1 MTSSPRLMGIAALA
15 LLGACAGEEPA
26 AYQGYVEGEYVYVA
40 SSQAGTLVELAV
52 DRGSRVERNAPL
64 FVLEQE
70 AEQAARREAA
80 ERLRQARARLAN
92 LSKGLR
98 PQELAAIEAQYQQA
112 LAALAF
118 SEAHFRRQERLIRD
132 GFVSPNTLDAARSQ
146 YERDRARVTELEA
159 QRRIGRLPARPDEIR
174 AAEAEVKAAEAAL
187 AQAQWRLGQ
196 KAVVAPV
203 AGYVEDRLFLPGEWV
218 PAGSPVLSIL
228 PPENLKLRFF
238 VPEPDLPKIRIG
250 QPVLARCDG
259 CPAQIPAT
267 VVFVSS
273 QPEFTPPV
281 IFSRERREKL
291 LFRVEAKVAPEHAQ
305 GLHPGQPVDVALRLE
320 RLTPSHE

>member
-1 MTSSPRLMGIAALA
+1 MTSSLRLMSTVVAVLLAAC
-15 LLGACAGEEPA
+15 GGEKPT

-52 DRGSRVERNAPL
+52 DRGSRVERNARL
-64 FVLEQE
+64 FVLEQD

-80 ERLRQARARLAN
+80 ERLKQARARLAN
-92 LSKGLR
+92 LTKGLR
-98 PQELAAIEAQYQQA
+98 PEELAVIEAQYQQA

-118 SEAHFRRQERLIRD
+118 SEANFRRQEKLIRD

-146 YERDRARVTELEA
+146 YERDRARAAELEA

-187 AQAQWRLGQ
+187 AQVEWRLTE

-203 AGYVEDRLFLPGEWV
+203 GGYVEDRVFLPGEWV
-218 PAGSPVLSIL
+218 PAGSPVISIL

-238 VPEPDLPKIRIG
+238 VPEPDLPRIRIG
-250 QPVLARCDG
+250 QQVSARCDG
-259 CPAQIPAT
+259 CSVEIPAT
-267 VVFVSS
+267 VAFVSS

-291 LFRVEAKVAPEHAQ
+291 VFRVEAKVAPEHAQ
-305 GLHPGQPVDVALRLE
+305 GLHPGQPVDVELR
-320 RLTPSHE
+320 

>member
-1 MTSSPRLMGIAALA
+1 MTSSLRLLGFAVAALLA
-15 LLGACAGEEPA
+15 ACGQEKPV

-52 DRGSRVERNAPL
+52 DRGVRVERNARL

-80 ERLRQARARLAN
+80 ERLKQAQARLAN
-92 LSKGLR
+92 LAKGLR
-98 PQELAAIEAQYQQA
+98 REELAAIEAQYQQA

-118 SEAHFRRQERLIRD
+118 SEAHFRRQEKLIRD

-146 YERDRARVTELEA
+146 YERDRARAAELEA

-174 AAEAEVKAAEAAL
+174 AAQAEVKAAEAAL
-187 AQAQWRLGQ
+187 AQVEWRLGQ

-203 AGYVEDRLFLPGEWV
+203 GGYVEERYFLPGEWV
-218 PAGSPVLSIL
+218 PAGSPVVSIL

-238 VPEPDLPKIRIG
+238 VPEPHLPKVRMG
-250 QPVLARCDG
+250 QKVSARCDG
-259 CPAQIPAT
+259 CPAEIPAT

-291 LFRVEAKVAPEHAQ
+291 VFRVEAKVLPDDAA
-305 GLHPGQPVDVALRLE
+305 GLHPGQPVDVELR
-320 RLTPSHE
+320 

>member
-1 MTSSPRLMGIAALA
+1 MTSSLRLMSAAVATLLA
-15 LLGACAGEEPA
+15 ACGGEKPA

-52 DRGSRVERNAPL
+52 DRGSRVERNARL
-64 FVLEQE
+64 FVLEQD

-80 ERLRQARARLAN
+80 ERLKQARARLAN
-92 LSKGLR
+92 LTKGLR
-98 PQELAAIEAQYQQA
+98 PEELAAIEAQYQQA

-118 SEAHFRRQERLIRD
+118 SEANFRRQEKLIRD

-146 YERDRARVTELEA
+146 YERDRARAAELEA

-187 AQAQWRLGQ
+187 AQVEWRLAE

-203 AGYVEDRLFLPGEWV
+203 GGYVEDRVFLPGEWV
-218 PAGSPVLSIL
+218 PAGSPVVSIL

-238 VPEPDLPKIRIG
+238 VPEPDLPKIRVG
-250 QPVLARCDG
+250 QPVSARCDG
-259 CPAQIPAT
+259 CSAEIPAT
-267 VVFVSS
+267 VAFVSS

-291 LFRVEAKVAPEHAQ
+291 VFRVEAKVAPEHAA
-305 GLHPGQPVDVALRLE
+305 GLHPGQPVDVELR
-320 RLTPSHE
+320 